1 MKKNT
6 ILSFFC
12 FSIVFFA
19 FCCGVKTPLKLPKKK
34 TAHITHLKAEVM
46 DKKIKLSWICKGR
59 VDKFKILRH
68 QAKIKEVCAGCPL
81 SLKEIA
87 IVKDKPWFDVDI
99 KPGYIYWYQVCP
111 VYKGNTGICSEQ
123 VEVVIPLQ

>member
-1 MKKNT
+1 
-6 ILSFFC
+6 
-12 FSIVFFA
+12 
-19 FCCGVKTPLKLPKKK
+19 
-34 TAHITHLKAEVM
+34 M

-123 VEVVIPLQ
+123 VKVSISSEQAVEKIIFSRIPSWSNKSKILSAGTPEANRIVFEK

>member
-1 MKKNT
+1 
-6 ILSFFC
+6 
-12 FSIVFFA
+12 
-19 FCCGVKTPLKLPKKK
+19 
-34 TAHITHLKAEVM
+34 M

-123 VEVVIPLQ
+123 VKVSISSEQAVEKNHFFLRPVHGLTRAKYYPQASLGANRSVFEK